1 MKRETKQEW
10 IRKRRRAVRRGFAGA
25 AAGMIF
31 AAGICGC
38 KEAAGENSP
47 VTLSSAPFS
56 SEALKGET
64 KGETEEETPA
74 EADLLWRGAGL
85 SGSVME
91 FSDGGC
97 SISPTKSEG
106 DLAWSAAEGHES
118 EGEIVQ
124 VLYSE
129 DCVFR
134 IANVDIITA
143 KASYEPASRE
153 DVKKQTSVI
162 LYGDYDGDGK
172 FRASRVYIYR
182 GTEG

>member
-1 MKRETKQEW
+1 MKRETKQKE

-56 SEALKGET
+56 SEALKG
-64 KGETEEETPA
+64 KAEEETPA
-74 EADLLWRGAGL
+74 DANLLWEGAGI
-85 SGSVME
+85 SGTVME
-91 FSDGGC
+91 FSEDGC

-172 FRASRVYIYR
+172 FRASRAYIYR